1 VNWLCYILRCAD
13 DTLYCGI
20 TNDLDKRLA
29 AHNAGTA
36 SKYTRTRLPVEL
48 VFAAPCADR
57 SAASKREMEI
67 KSLKRA
73 EKLVLIQLR
82 HLTDLVFRRR
92 SGFDPERSLSLST
105 SNGRFSAFPDT
116 GDFLKR
122 RLVYPVW
129 MSAYKISN
137 R

>member
-1 VNWLCYILRCAD
+1 MNWFCYLLRCTD

-48 VFAAPCADR
+48 VFAEPCAGR

-67 KSLKRA
+67 KSLTRV
-73 EKLVLIQLR
+73 EKLALIQSSL
-82 HLTDLVFRRR
+82 RRR
-92 SGFDPERSLSLST
+92 NHLI
-105 SNGRFSAFPDT
+105 
-116 GDFLKR
+116 
-122 RLVYPVW
+122 Y
-129 MSAYKISN
+129 
-137 R
+137 